1 MAETNVDISSEKS
14 LVIDGVLT
22 RNVGRKFGRP
32 SDYVEL
38 HIYDISD
45 NLLYSEDNFRDFTS
59 PSNQTGE
66 LSSELNMDP
75 VEVLRNRGYTSG
87 KYKLSFNIQR
97 KKIVNFPL

>member
-45 NLLYSEDNFRDFTS
+45 NLLYSEEDFKDYGLGSMEEGPTPDQENLNNQINIEVRDVW
-59 PSNQTGE
+59 G
-66 LSSELNMDP
+66 D
-75 VEVLRNRGYTSG
+75 
-87 KYKLSFNIQR
+87 KIIFNGT
-97 KKIVNFPL
+97 PA